1 VVKRRQKPGAT
12 VPPVGSPRST
22 VTGPRPA
29 PSDPGPLPT
38 GVGRRPAVMPVV
50 RRRRSTRPRWFI
62 PATGALII
70 VLLAVVF
77 YFLVYVPQNV
87 PQNSPNGA
95 LLANKVMDEGRTHV
109 AEGSPIRYV
118 NQPPVSGPHYPSPKP
133 WGVYTEPIVPG
144 YYVHNLEHGGI
155 AVLYDCPTGCPDIVT
170 QLNNA
175 FTTFPR
181 DKFGE
186 VKLVVTPYSGLPNGA
201 NVAALA
207 WDIQKF
213 YQGDFSV
220 DKLLAF
226 YNAHVDQGPEDIP

>member
-1 VVKRRQKPGAT
+1 MTGLPPTPSAPGA
-12 VPPVGSPRST
+12 
-22 VTGPRPA
+22 
-29 PSDPGPLPT
+29 LPT
-38 GVGRRPAVMPVV
+38 GVGRRPTALPVV
-50 RRRRSTRPRWFI
+50 SRRRSTRPRWFI
-62 PATGALII
+62 PATGALVA
-70 VLLAVVF
+70 VLLIAVF
-77 YFLVYVPQNV
+77 YFLVYR
-87 PQNSPNGA
+87 PQNSPNAA
-95 LLANKVMDEGRTHV
+95 LLGNKVLDEGRDHV
-109 AEGSPIRYV
+109 AEGSPIHYV

-133 WGVYTEPIVPG
+133 WGVSTEPIVPG

-186 VKLVVTPYSGLPNGA
+186 VKLLVTPYSGLPNGA

-213 YQGDFSV
+213 YQGDFSI
-220 DKLLAF
+220 DKLRVF
-226 YNAHVDQGPEDIP
+226 YDAHVDQGPEDIP